1 MEQVR
6 DINKEQKQKEQ
17 IEKMIDSIFQKS
29 TLESIEKSTLKSIFL
44 QLWRDSQELDEL
56 KKDNKLYNDL
66 IEQKQIT
73 KYWFDKLQDLKQD
86 HERLLY
92 KTGIKKIVKDPY
104 LSARGER
111 LD

>member
-1 MEQVR
+1 MKNQRTEKEVNAII
-6 DINKEQKQKEQ
+6 DNLLKESTINKT
-17 IEKMIDSIFQKS
+17 EKNILNKLLS
-29 TLESIEKSTLKSIFL
+29 TLLN
-44 QLWRDSQELDEL
+44 DSEELDEL

-66 IEQKQIT
+66 MEEKRIT
-73 KYWFDKLQDLKQD
+73 KYWFEKHYQLKKD

>member
-1 MEQVR
+1 MKNQRTEKEVNSII
-6 DINKEQKQKEQ
+6 DNLLKESTINKT
-17 IEKMIDSIFQKS
+17 EKNILNNLLS
-29 TLESIEKSTLKSIFL
+29 TLLNNSEELK
-44 QLWRDSQELDEL
+44 EL

-111 LD
+111 FD